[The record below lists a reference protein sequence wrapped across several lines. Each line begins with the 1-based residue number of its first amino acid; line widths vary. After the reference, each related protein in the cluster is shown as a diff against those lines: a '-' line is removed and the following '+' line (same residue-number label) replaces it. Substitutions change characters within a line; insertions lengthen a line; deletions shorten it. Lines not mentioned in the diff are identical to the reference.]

1 LPIELAI
8 TLGRAEDWPGEVGRV
23 VIQFEDPSFRAVRE
37 LCDAAELQP
46 DRLLPLVYEEL
57 KRIAARQLQ
66 QERPHH
72 TLQPTALV
80 HEAYLRMIQLRQIH
94 WRDHQHFCGVAA
106 HVIRRVLV
114 DHERSR
120 RTAKRGKGLQRLTLQ
135 EPVCTYAGTSEYDL
149 LAVNEALDTLET
161 LNPRHARIVEL
172 RFFAGLTIEETAAVL
187 ALSPATVKI
196 DWRMARAWLRSRLTS
211 E

>member
-1 LPIELAI
+1 M
-8 TLGRAEDWPGEVGRV
+8 
-23 VIQFEDPSFRAVRE
+23 IQFDSSNTVDVQQ
-37 LCDAAELQP
+37 LSAATELQP
-46 DRLLPLVYEEL
+46 HRLMPMVYEEL
-57 KRIAARQLQ
+57 KRIAARELQ

-80 HEAYLRMIQLRQIH
+80 HEAYLRMAQLRKVL
-94 WRDHQHFCGVAA
+94 WRDRQHFCGVAA

-114 DHERSR
+114 DHERAR
-120 RTAKRGKGLQRLTLQ
+120 RTAKRGNGVQGMVIE
-135 EPVCTYAGTSEYDL
+135 EPMCITSGETEYDL
-149 LAVNEALDTLET
+149 LAINDVLERLET

-187 ALSPATVKI
+187 QLSPAMVKI
-196 DWRMARAWLRSRLTS
+196 DWRMARAWLKSQLSS